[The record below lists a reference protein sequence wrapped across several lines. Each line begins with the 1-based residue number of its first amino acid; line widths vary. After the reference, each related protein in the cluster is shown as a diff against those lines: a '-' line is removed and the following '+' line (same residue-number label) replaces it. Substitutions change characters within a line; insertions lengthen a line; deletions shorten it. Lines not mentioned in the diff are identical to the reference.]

1 MRLLVR
7 AALLASIAVV
17 AALPVRAGVAVD
29 PAIAAAVSDDDFDGL
44 RARGP
49 AILPQLVALYRA
61 SSDPHQRAAVA
72 RAFYV
77 LGWKSEEAKEAML
90 ADLATLDEE
99 LRLQVQWALGRVSSD
114 PVVVDRLFDRMEH
127 DANDL
132 FRDKAACALA
142 NDQVHLDPAA
152 RFALAQGV
160 VERLESPDVETRSL
174 AIRILQVLTGQV
186 KGFIPWAPEESR
198 RASLLRWR
206 AWLDEY
212 RRSL

>member
-1 MRLLVR
+1 MRSLIC
-7 AALLASIAVV
+7 AALFASIA
-17 AALPVRAGVAVD
+17 AAGAPCLAAGRAVD
-29 PAIAAAVSDDDFDGL
+29 GAVATAVLHDDFEAL

-49 AILPQLVALYRA
+49 AVLPQLVALYR
-61 SSDPHQRAAVA
+61 SSNDPRQRAAVA

-77 LGWKSEEAKEAML
+77 LGWQSEEAKDAML

-99 LRLQVQWALGRVSSD
+99 LRLQVQWALGRVSND
-114 PVVVDRLFDRMEH
+114 PVVVERLFDRMEH

-152 RFALAQGV
+152 RFALARGV

-186 KGFIPWAPEESR
+186 KGFIPWAPEEKR
-198 RASLLRWR
+198 RASVVRWR